1 MRAVEADAVIARLEL
16 VRHPEGGW
24 YRETFRDAPAG
35 GGRGNLAHI
44 LYLLKSGERS
54 RWHRIDAIEIWHY
67 SLGAPLTL
75 SVAALGEPVRQL
87 ILGGDAFGGELPHAV
102 VPAGAWQSA
111 RSLGAF
117 TLVGCSTAPAF
128 RFEGFELAADGW
140 EP

>member
-1 MRAVEADAVIARLEL
+1 MEADAVIDRLEL

-24 YRETFRDAPAG
+24 YRETFRDTPADG
-35 GGRGNLAHI
+35 SRGYLAHI

-67 SLGAPLTL
+67 SLGAPLAL
-75 SVAALGEPVRQL
+75 RVAAPGEPVRHL
-87 ILGGDAFGGELPHAV
+87 ILGSDPIGGESPHAV

-111 RSLGAF
+111 QSLGAF

-128 RFEGFELAADGW
+128 SFGGFELAAEGW